1 MHVPH
6 ASWLLAA
13 SLGVLVNAVSV
24 VEVDL
29 IFPRNETYSPTE
41 AFPIVWAI
49 QNSAKAQLLNPWVT
63 YRINS
68 WANSSITFNRTSPI
82 EVYEANLSS
91 SDPYLF
97 YHFHKALTPGQWW
110 LSWQLHYQTCDVE
123 ALTNHSPF
131 SDEGVF
137 SNTSGW
143 SRMFTIS
150 NSTSAPNKEVNLVAA
165 TANNSCLDDLNVVVI
180 NVTDTTMQSPSNLNW
195 ADRDTC
201 AVTTNSTSATPV
213 HTPNPCGVSISPE
226 MAASIS
232 ANLTYRRCRA
242 IDAPNDCPENAAQP
256 LIVLGASGLLAT
268 IGAVAFT
275 ILYSC

>member
-6 ASWLLAA
+6 ASWLLAV

-29 IFPRNETYSPTE
+29 LFPRNETYSPTE
-41 AFPIVWAI
+41 AFLIVWAI
-49 QNSAKAQLLNPWVT
+49 QNSAKAQLLNP
-63 YRINS
+63 R
-68 WANSSITFNRTSPI
+68 
-82 EVYEANLSS
+82 VYEANLSS

-97 YHFHKALTPGQWW
+97 YHFHEALTPGQWW

-123 ALTNHSPF
+123 ALTDHSPF

-137 SNTSGW
+137 SYTSGW
-143 SRMFTIS
+143 SRMFAIS
-150 NSTSAPNKEVNLVAA
+150 NSTSTPDKEVDLVAA
-165 TANNSCLDDLNVVVI
+165 TANDSCPDDLNAVVI
-180 NVTDTTMQSPSNLNW
+180 NVTDTTMKSPSNLNW

-201 AVTTNSTSATPV
+201 AVTTNSTSGTPV
-213 HTPNPCGVSISPE
+213 HIPNPCGVSISPE

-242 IDAPNDCPENAAQP
+242 IDAPDDCPKNAAQP
-256 LIVLGASGLLAT
+256 LMVLSVSGLLAT
-268 IGAVAFT
+268 IGAAAFT
-275 ILYSC
+275 IVHSW